1 MKISVC
7 SLKVQLTLVSEIKE
21 MEILMSIF
29 HLLLKARVENV
40 GDSTFGLGFHV
51 VRIDFVSLT
60 IRNWGILQNYIKA
73 NIPFTWGTQ
82 RCTLTLLMLF

>member
-1 MKISVC
+1 MSMSHKSASFGSLCRFNGIEIVRTIDGMKISVC

-51 VRIDFVSLT
+51 VRM
-60 IRNWGILQNYIKA
+60 
-73 NIPFTWGTQ
+73 
-82 RCTLTLLMLF
+82 TLCP